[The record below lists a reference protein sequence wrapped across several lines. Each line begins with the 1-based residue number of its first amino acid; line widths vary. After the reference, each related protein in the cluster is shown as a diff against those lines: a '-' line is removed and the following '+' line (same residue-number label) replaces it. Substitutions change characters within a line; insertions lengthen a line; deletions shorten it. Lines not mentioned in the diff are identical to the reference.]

1 MKRGEFL
8 WRRKGEGEN
17 GRKDASQ
24 RREALRVEKR
34 WKDEE
39 STESPGPS
47 AIAIIKGEIIM
58 GGKAAEERHDD
69 VGTRET
75 VVLNQVTSDPPVEGQ
90 SSGE

>member
-1 MKRGEFL
+1 
-8 WRRKGEGEN
+8 
-17 GRKDASQ
+17 
-24 RREALRVEKR
+24 
-34 WKDEE
+34 
-39 STESPGPS
+39 
-47 AIAIIKGEIIM
+47 M